1 MADKSRQ
8 CSNGGRVSLEFRRL
22 AIKSFIGYGFRQL
35 TSYNHRGAMNIPGL
49 LNILKAGRGAVSL
62 GIDIGAGQIKA
73 VKAVSGTSGVK
84 FSNVIKENIV
94 NGDAQ
99 AAFCRI
105 TAAFPEVKEVNLSIS
120 GSNSV
125 VMRYI
130 TMPQMDK
137 KELFQALKFEAS
149 KYVPFPLE
157 EVYFDAQIMSA
168 GAPSD
173 NKMQV
178 LLAAARKE
186 LVNQRL
192 EMAERAGVKVK
203 CVDIDCLAVFN
214 AFNAACPEALQSSGK
229 RTFALLNIGEQNS
242 NLDIIESG
250 NLRLSRDLH
259 QGAAKIIERISVVSS
274 LNQASVSEALANGR
288 QETQDE
294 FGRAFSQAVSE
305 LAMELRVSFD
315 YYESQS
321 SAAVSGIQLSG
332 EASGW
337 QGFVK
342 QLSEVLG
349 LTIEA
354 WEPLRNY
361 GIDALSAVPDGG
373 KGFAVAAGLALRK

>member
-1 MADKSRQ
+1 MK
-8 CSNGGRVSLEFRRL
+8 
-22 AIKSFIGYGFRQL
+22 
-35 TSYNHRGAMNIPGL
+35 IPGF

-62 GIDIGAGQIKA
+62 GIDIGAWQIKA

-99 AAFCRI
+99 AAFSRI
-105 TAAFPEVKEVNLSIS
+105 TAAFPEVKGVNLSIS

-130 TMPQMDK
+130 TMPQMDR

-168 GAPSD
+168 GASSD

-214 AFNAACPEALQSSGK
+214 AFNAVCRDSDRSSAK
-229 RTFALLNIGEQNS
+229 KTFALLNIGEQNS

-250 NLRLSRDLH
+250 VLRLSRDLH
-259 QGAAKIIERISVVSS
+259 QGALKIIERISVVSS
-274 LNQASVSEALANGR
+274 LNQAAVCEGLANGL
-288 QETQDE
+288 QEKQEE
-294 FGRAFSQAVSE
+294 FARAFAQAVSE

-342 QLSEVLG
+342 QLSELLG
-349 LTIEA
+349 LTVET
-354 WEPLRNY
+354 WEPLSNS
-361 GIDALSAVPDGG
+361 GIDGFSAVPDGG
-373 KGFAVAAGLALRK
+373 KGFAVAAGLALRR